1 MSRNFWIGAVVVL
14 LLAAAGTYV
23 FFGRM
28 AGHTAGETAVV
39 PEAPVAPAPEPVP
52 APPAEP
58 QHHPVSESPAA
69 GLPALPDSDG
79 AVREAL
85 ARVFGAATLETLLL
99 PQNIVR
105 NLVATINSLDDS
117 APVAARLRPLAHV
130 PGLPVVDG
138 EGDALTLS
146 PKNSARYTRYVD
158 AMSQTGGRR
167 AAQVYLRL
175 YPLFQSAYEEMGFK
189 GRYFNDRLVQ
199 VIDHLLAT
207 PQVQAPIQL
216 LRPKVLYEFEDS
228 DLEARSWGQKLLI
241 RMGPENQ
248 AVVKAWLR
256 EVRATVVAQPPPK
269 E

>member
-1 MSRNFWIGAVVVL
+1 MSRNFWIGTVVAL

-23 FFGRM
+23 FFSRM
-28 AGHTAGETAVV
+28 TNDASGETAA
-39 PEAPVAPAPEPVP
+39 APQTLPAAQPEPAP
-52 APPAEP
+52 APPAAEE
-58 QHHPVSESPAA
+58 HHPVSEPQAP
-69 GLPALPDSDG
+69 GLPALPDSDS
-79 AVREAL
+79 AVHEAL
-85 ARVFGAATLETLLL
+85 AGVFGAATLKTLLL

-130 PGLPVVDG
+130 PGLLAVDG

-146 PKNSARYTRYVD
+146 PKNSARYTPYVD
-158 AMSQTGGRR
+158 AMRQAGGRR
-167 AAQVYLRL
+167 AGQVYLRL

-199 VIDHLLAT
+199 IIDHLLAT
-207 PQVQAPIQL
+207 PKVLAPIQL

-241 RMGPENQ
+241 RMGPENE